1 MPVGAGRRCSR
12 LDGWWRAR
20 RGVGDSVGPSDVDAD
35 AALRRL
41 EEDIDHD
48 VAHDDGS
55 IGKTFL
61 SQGGWRR
68 PVGARSRSA
77 AWSVRSCAPRAFAD

>member
-1 MPVGAGRRCSR
+1 MDGGEHVGS
-12 LDGWWRAR
+12 
-20 RGVGDSVGPSDVDAD
+20 VGDSVGPSDVDAD

-41 EEDIDHD
+41 KEDIDHN

-61 SQGGWRR
+61 GQVTGGDFGGRQEQISGMVGEN
-68 PVGARSRSA
+68 PVCSS
-77 AWSVRSCAPRAFAD
+77 AFAD